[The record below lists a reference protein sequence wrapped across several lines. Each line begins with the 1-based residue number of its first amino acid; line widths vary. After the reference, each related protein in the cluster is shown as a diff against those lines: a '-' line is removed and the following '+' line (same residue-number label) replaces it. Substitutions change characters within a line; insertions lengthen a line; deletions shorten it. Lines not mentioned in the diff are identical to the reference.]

1 MKKTTVVLGLLALL
15 AGTAWSVSVAFFEVR
30 TAEQL
35 GKGKLDDV
43 VVAEPERLTLA
54 LDKNELLKAEGEIVW
69 SLATDPAGAVYAG
82 TSQKGKV
89 YVIRGDKASVAWTV
103 DDSAIFAVA
112 VAPDG
117 KVCFGGSPSG
127 TVYKEGKVFCKTG
140 QSYIWS
146 LLFDA
151 RGDLYAATGPD
162 GKVFRI
168 DGTGK
173 ATLVLDSSDPHV
185 MALARDSKGNIYA
198 GTNKSGLV
206 YRLSPDGSSKI
217 IYDAAEGEIHAL
229 AVDDKDRVYVGTAD
243 VAAGR
248 AAPRGPMGI
257 RVVRSMTGG
266 SAPGAGA
273 PAGSGEDGETP
284 GGKLPA
290 GTPPVPGPAPAP
302 IRDDVSAT
310 NSVYRISPD
319 GSVLPL
325 YSVRGKMILSL
336 LWQDGRLYVGTGNR
350 GDLLRI
356 DENLDVE
363 VLEKDLERQLLCLV
377 AGSHKGELLSGTGD
391 AGSVARYGPGFIKE
405 GLYTSEVFDA
415 KFVSR
420 LGAITWTGNFPPG
433 TSVELSTQSGNVAE
447 PDASWSEW
455 SAPYQTSGQAVTSPP
470 ARFLR
475 YRVRLK
481 TAIPENA
488 PELDGVRIAW
498 LAANQPPRVKAVKV
512 TTPADKSHNSSKPAG
527 AGQVDISWQAEDPN
541 GDQMRYSLDFRMTP
555 PGALSR
561 KKRTRPPIPGRPKA
575 SPTGPTR
582 CG

>member
-173 ATLVLDSSDPHV
+173 ATLVL
-185 MALARDSKGNIYA
+185 R
-198 GTNKSGLV
+198 
-206 YRLSPDGSSKI
+206 
-217 IYDAAEGEIHAL
+217 
-229 AVDDKDRVYVGTAD
+229 
-243 VAAGR
+243 
-248 AAPRGPMGI
+248 
-257 RVVRSMTGG
+257 
-266 SAPGAGA
+266 
-273 PAGSGEDGETP
+273 
-284 GGKLPA
+284 
-290 GTPPVPGPAPAP
+290 
-302 IRDDVSAT
+302 
-310 NSVYRISPD
+310 
-319 GSVLPL
+319 
-325 YSVRGKMILSL
+325 
-336 LWQDGRLYVGTGNR
+336 
-350 GDLLRI
+350 
-356 DENLDVE
+356 
-363 VLEKDLERQLLCLV
+363 
-377 AGSHKGELLSGTGD
+377 
-391 AGSVARYGPGFIKE
+391 
-405 GLYTSEVFDA
+405 
-415 KFVSR
+415 
-420 LGAITWTGNFPPG
+420 
-433 TSVELSTQSGNVAE
+433 
-447 PDASWSEW
+447 
-455 SAPYQTSGQAVTSPP
+455 P
-470 ARFLR
+470 ARH
-475 YRVRLK
+475 
-481 TAIPENA
+481 
-488 PELDGVRIAW
+488 GV
-498 LAANQPPRVKAVKV
+498 
-512 TTPADKSHNSSKPAG
+512 
-527 AGQVDISWQAEDPN
+527 
-541 GDQMRYSLDFRMTP
+541 
-555 PGALSR
+555 
-561 KKRTRPPIPGRPKA
+561 
-575 SPTGPTR
+575 GP
-582 CG
+582 